1 MFTLPF
7 NEIEMLLLDENVI
20 NSVLKPFKKEEE
32 INTKIRDFKN
42 TFFEKAS
49 QNEERIILQS
59 TKIQVDRII
68 STSLIQKYS
77 TIEEIDLEVKNSSSK
92 INVKKIYDHEKAK
105 LEKILEDKDYLGLLK
120 MCNLKK
126 QIVRGCASDIIMKCY
141 ENRAVERIG
150 IDTNLS
156 ELLRKLYFNNMK
168 I

>member
-1 MFTLPF
+1 MFTLAF
-7 NEIEMLLLDENVI
+7 NEIEMLLLDENII

-32 INTKIRDFKN
+32 INAIIDDFKN
-42 TFFEKAS
+42 TFFDEAR

-68 STSLIQKYS
+68 STSLIQKYR

-92 INVKKIYDHEKAK
+92 INVNNIYNHEKVK
-105 LEKILEDKDYLGLLK
+105 LEKILKDKDYLGLLK

-126 QIVRGCASDIIMKCY
+126 QIVRGCASNIIMKNY
-141 ENRAVERIG
+141 EDRAVERIG

-156 ELLRKLYFNNMK
+156 ELLRKLYFNNME